1 MQRSSGPTTKTFV
14 FKLDVSFQIR
24 PKFRFSKKIYAVKNG
39 SVHPNGDSALFCLH
53 KERERERADG
63 VVCPTGKGQLVVLTE
78 AAAMLL
84 CANALSAHRP
94 PPPAPVLEMGLC
106 PWLDW
111 RSEQFARNLRLDA
124 ATILNYYCRSLVTGP
139 SNTYLYHG
147 HVLGNKCTIKCQ
159 NQTCSR
165 VQGVFKAAAQ
175 EKVL

>member
-1 MQRSSGPTTKTFV
+1 MQRCSGPTTKAFV
-14 FKLDVSFQIR
+14 FKSDVSFRIC
-24 PKFRFSKKIYAVKNG
+24 PKFELPKKYLQSKMGQSIQMGTRPCFVSTKK
-39 SVHPNGDSALFCLH
+39 
-53 KERERERADG
+53 ERERADG

-124 ATILNYYCRSLVTGP
+124 ATILNYYCRLLLTGP
-139 SNTYLYHG
+139 SNKYLQHG
-147 HVLGNKCTIKCQ
+147 HVLGHRCTNVRIKH
-159 NQTCSR
+159 
-165 VQGVFKAAAQ
+165 VLGFQGVFKAPAQ